1 MEVKK
6 RNFMNF
12 LVWGIFYLDVRRTRL
27 IYEDYSV
34 FYFLVYE
41 IWEILKQRIGKSI
54 ILHKET
60 LANSCGNKWN
70 SNGNS
75 SRWPIEVTEVLGVG
89 FNHLLKRIYLKG
101 AR

>member
-1 MEVKK
+1 MIVSFKNV
-6 RNFMNF
+6 RYTQ
-12 LVWGIFYLDVRRTRL
+12 LVS
-27 IYEDYSV
+27 EDYNVV
-34 FYFLVYE
+34 FSYLIHE
-41 IWEILKQRIGKSI
+41 IWEIIKQKIGKSI

>member
-1 MEVKK
+1 M
-6 RNFMNF
+6 
-12 LVWGIFYLDVRRTRL
+12 IS
-27 IYEDYSV
+27 EDYNVV
-34 FYFLVYE
+34 FSYLIHE
-41 IWEILKQRIGKSI
+41 IWEIIKQKIGKSI

-75 SRWPIEVTEVLGVG
+75 SRWPIEVTEGLGVG

-101 AR
+101 ARRDEQKRTVWFRGKYLESLK